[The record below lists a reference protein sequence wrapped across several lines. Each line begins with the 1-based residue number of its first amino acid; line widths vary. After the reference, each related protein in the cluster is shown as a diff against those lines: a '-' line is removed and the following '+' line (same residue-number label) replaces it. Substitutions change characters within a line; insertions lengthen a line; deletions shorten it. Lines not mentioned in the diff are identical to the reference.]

1 MLFMFIAVKYM
12 CCCPGDI
19 DKLWSDSIRPISS
32 WGPADSMLQ
41 SHSAIWWV
49 IWEAALWISSF
60 PIKTKNQKQMNNKS
74 KTSLFKH
81 KALKKGL
88 LFLRIVLSL
97 LSMTIQLGNQMKKKN
112 MNLRFFYILLN
123 RVPDTQE

>member
-74 KTSLFKH
+74 KTGLFKH
-81 KALKKGL
+81 KALKKDL
-88 LFLRIVLSL
+88 LFF
-97 LSMTIQLGNQMKKKN
+97 KN
-112 MNLRFFYILLN
+112 CSQPLVHDYPVRKPNEKEEYESKILLQL
-123 RVPDTQE
+123 T

>member
-1 MLFMFIAVKYM
+1 
-12 CCCPGDI
+12 
-19 DKLWSDSIRPISS
+19 
-32 WGPADSMLQ
+32 
-41 SHSAIWWV
+41 
-49 IWEAALWISSF
+49 
-60 PIKTKNQKQMNNKS
+60 MNNKS
-74 KTSLFKH
+74 KTGLFKH

-97 LSMTIQLGNQMKKKN
+97 LSMTIQLGNQMKKKY